1 MKRSIFRWFRDISI
15 AKKLY
20 FTVGIMALLIIV
32 ELGVLFFSINT
43 LSSVRAYVGGEGLWS
58 KGQKDA
64 LYQLLK
70 YARTHKEA
78 DYTKFL
84 GYMTVNAGDHKT
96 RMELL
101 KEYPNLDSARAGF
114 IEGRNSPED
123 VDRMIHLFQR
133 WYGNKYIHR
142 AIVAWTQAD
151 EVISGFRAI
160 GERLHATINAKPYS
174 QDNVNALLDDIDPL
188 NDRLTPIENEFSFAL
203 GEGSRWLEGVVLKLM
218 LIVALTV
225 ESTGLILAIT
235 VSRSIQKG
243 LKEILLSAKAVTRG
257 DYSRKAIAYSGD
269 EIGMLANSFNSMAEE
284 LERLEQENKEVNN
297 FLEKKVRQR
306 TSEMESKNKELE
318 QFAYVASHDLQ
329 EPLRTISGFVEL
341 LQKEYR
347 EKLDGNGEKYLAYLS
362 QASDRMKV
370 LIKDLLDYSRIG
382 REKQARPID
391 CNVLIDEVV
400 ADLGKSIRE
409 SGANITSGYLPSLYA
424 YPTELKLLFQNLIA
438 NAIKFRHRD
447 RPPEIKVNS
456 ALENGHWRFTV
467 SDNGIGMEHQFLE
480 RIFIIFQRL
489 HTRDQY
495 EGSGIGLAHCKKIVE
510 LHEGKIW
517 AASEP
522 GKGTQFFFTISNEL

>member
-1 MKRSIFRWFRDISI
+1 
-15 AKKLY
+15 
-20 FTVGIMALLIIV
+20 MALLIIV

-43 LSSVRAYVGGEGLWS
+43 LSAVRAYVGGEGLWS

-84 GYMTVNAGDHKT
+84 GYMTVNQGDHQT

-101 KEYPNLDSARAGF
+101 KEHPNLDSARAGF

-133 WYGNKYIHR
+133 WYSNKYIHR
-142 AIVAWTQAD
+142 AIIAWSQAD
-151 EVISGFRAI
+151 EVITGFKAI
-160 GERLHATINAKPYS
+160 GERLHAAINAKPYS
-174 QDNVNALLDDIDPL
+174 QENVNALLDDIDPL

-243 LKEILLSAKAVTRG
+243 LGEILLAAKAVTRG
-257 DYSRKAIAYSGD
+257 DYSRKAVAYSRD
-269 EIGMLANSFNSMAEE
+269 EIGMLANNFNSMAEE
-284 LERLEQENKEVNN
+284 LQRLEEENKEVNN

-391 CNVLIDEVV
+391 CNTLMDEVL
-400 ADLGKSIRE
+400 ADLGKSIRD
-409 SGANITSGYLPSLYA
+409 SGAQITSGYLPSLYA

-447 RPPEIKVNS
+447 RPPEIKVS
-456 ALENGHWRFTV
+456 SVLENGNWKFTV

-510 LHEGKIW
+510 LHEGRIW
-517 AASEP
+517 ADSEA

>member
-1 MKRSIFRWFRDISI
+1 MKRSIFRWFKGISI

-32 ELGVLFFSINT
+32 ELAVLFFSINT

-58 KGQKDA
+58 KAQKDA
-64 LYQLLK
+64 LYALLK
-70 YARTHKEA
+70 YARTRNEA
-78 DYTKFL
+78 DYMLFRGFMK
-84 GYMTVNAGDHKT
+84 VNQGDNDARIELSKENPDFAIVRKAFIAGRNHPDDVNGMISLFRRFHSNQ
-96 RMELL
+96 
-101 KEYPNLDSARAGF
+101 YIARA
-114 IEGRNSPED
+114 I
-123 VDRMIHLFQR
+123 
-133 WYGNKYIHR
+133 
-142 AIVAWTQAD
+142 AAWTKAD
-151 EVISGFRAI
+151 IVIIGFNAV
-160 GERLHATINAKPYS
+160 GERLHAEITATYPSNQRINAIL
-174 QDNVNALLDDIDPL
+174 NEIDPL
-188 NDRLTPIENEFSFAL
+188 NAQLTPLEDEFSFAL
-203 GEGSRWLEGVVLKLM
+203 GEGSRWLEGVVLKLL

-243 LKEILLSAKAVTRG
+243 LREILLSAKAVTKG
-257 DYSRKAIAYSGD
+257 DFSRKAISYSRD
-269 EIGMLANSFNSMAEE
+269 EIGILANNFNSMAEE

-347 EKLDGNGEKYLAYLS
+347 DKLDSNGEKYLTYLS
-362 QASDRMKV
+362 QASDRMKT

-382 REKQARPID
+382 KEKQARPID
-391 CNVLIDEVV
+391 CNMLIDEVL

-409 SGANITSGYLPSLYA
+409 SGARISSGDLPSLYA

-438 NAIKFRHRD
+438 NSIKFRHRD
-447 RPPEIKVNS
+447 RTPEVRVTS
-456 ALENGHWRFTV
+456 VLENGHWKFVV
-467 SDNGIGMEHQFLE
+467 SDNGIGMERQFLE

-495 EGSGIGLAHCKKIVE
+495 EGSGIGLAHCKKIAE
-510 LHEGKIW
+510 LHGGKIW
-517 AASEP
+517 ADSEP
-522 GKGTQFFFTISNEL
+522 GKGTHFFFTINNEL